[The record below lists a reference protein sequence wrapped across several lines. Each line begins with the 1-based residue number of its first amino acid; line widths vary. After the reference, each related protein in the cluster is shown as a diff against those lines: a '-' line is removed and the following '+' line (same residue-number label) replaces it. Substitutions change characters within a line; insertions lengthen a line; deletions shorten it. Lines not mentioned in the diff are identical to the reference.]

1 MFRISMLILALSCTL
16 LLQSGQQ
23 SKKYP
28 NFPRPVP
35 GEMPQPKLTLEA
47 RQLGMKMHLMMKFIV
62 NENGDVDEVRYDS
75 LRVWSRGAYYDFTTM
90 RLFETDTID
99 IEVKKAIKDLVGNAI
114 EIAKMWKFTA
124 TKSSMKKQQV
134 WIPFRIE

>member
-1 MFRISMLILALSCTL
+1 MFRISVLILSLSCSL
-16 LLQSGQQ
+16 LLYSGQQ

-35 GEMPQPKLTLEA
+35 GEMPQPKLTFEA
-47 RQLGMKMHLMMKFIV
+47 RQLGMKMHMMMKFIV
-62 NENGDVDEVRYDS
+62 NENGNVDDVRYDS
-75 LRVWSRGAYYDFTTM
+75 LRVWCRGAYYDFTTM

-124 TKSSMKKQQV
+124 TKKAMKKHQV